1 MVPARHGCRLDRGWA
16 GAITADADPPRRTRA
31 FGGRRLF
38 QPADSAGRQGRG
50 DDLCVPELCRA
61 TREDGSHLS
70 NADIVDHMSFLMVA
84 AHDTLTSFV
93 YRPAANPLWQGRV
106 REEGRGLKLA
116 ADELLP
122 FSRLDDLTLTEMA
135 FKEEPDDER
144 PKPQAFVASTSLQ
157 ARTRGGGRFAR
168 SPLAHDRRPRV
179 RFRSAARKGSKQWP
193 AK

>member
-1 MVPARHGCRLDRGWA
+1 VCSR
-16 GAITADADPPRRTRA
+16 
-31 FGGRRLF
+31 
-38 QPADSAGRQGRG
+38 
-50 DDLCVPELCRA
+50 LCRA
-61 TREDGSHLS
+61 TREDGSQLW

-84 AHDTLTSFV
+84 ARDTLTSFV
-93 YRPAANPLWQGRV
+93 YRPADNPLWQERV

-144 PKPQAFVASTSLQ
+144 PKPRKPSWRQLHCWREDAEVGAL
-157 ARTRGGGRFAR
+157 RDRRL
-168 SPLAHDRRPRV
+168 PHDRRPRV